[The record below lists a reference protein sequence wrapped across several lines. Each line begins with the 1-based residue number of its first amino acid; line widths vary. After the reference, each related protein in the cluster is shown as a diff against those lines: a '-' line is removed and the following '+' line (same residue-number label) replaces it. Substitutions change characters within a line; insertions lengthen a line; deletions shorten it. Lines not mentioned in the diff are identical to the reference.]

1 MIGPFRGEWRFLS
14 NFWPC
19 HVKLDGKTYVS
30 VEHAY
35 QAAKTNNQQDRAMI
49 AVALTPGKAKRL
61 GRTVMAR
68 PDWPTVR
75 VEVMKDLV
83 LQKFQNH
90 PYLEKKLLA
99 TADEEIVEINEWGDR
114 FWGQSPMGSGANTL
128 GKILM
133 GVREFLRDRNEQSS

>member
-35 QAAKTNNQQDRAMI
+35 QAAKTDNQQDRAMI

-75 VEVMKDLV
+75 VGVMKDLV

-114 FWGQSPMGSGANTL
+114 FWGQSPAGHGANTL

-133 GVREFLRDRNEQSS
+133 GVRKFLRERNEQSS